1 MIRVLDISSY
11 RASLRFETSDREV
24 IDYFLKDPLPRN
36 HIPGYMA
43 TLRQK
48 GEKDNPEFIFRHT
61 YSLTKKPQIVWLAT
75 NIINVITP
83 SKIPPGQFVFAF
95 LPIFEKLYEEKNLYG
110 FHAASLQINEWTV
123 FLIGGTKA
131 GKSTIAAK
139 LHYDYGAKLISDE
152 KTIIHI
158 DMKTIVEST
167 ETLSMRR
174 SVFKGTH
181 NILNLKDL
189 RKHRWRRSL
198 STPKLYFLP
207 REGVNCPLEVHKALF
222 VFPHLGDVSLSVENI
237 NDFVL
242 SYLLYD
248 NITSTIRS
256 CISLFIEDE
265 LPFPSQDNDLL
276 AEKRAR
282 AIRRFLKEVPHRAID
297 VTGTIPEV
305 ISCIFS
311 ETGGDRANAD
321 SRY

>member
-1 MIRVLDISSY
+1 MIKVLNISSCG
-11 RASLRFETSDREV
+11 ASLRFETSDKEV
-24 IDYFLKDPLPRN
+24 INYLLKDPLPRN
-36 HIPGYMA
+36 HIPGYKA
-43 TLRQK
+43 VLKPKKQK
-48 GEKDNPEFIFRHT
+48 TKHGFIFRHT
-61 YSLTKKPQIVWLAT
+61 YSLTRRAQIVRSAA
-75 NIINVITP
+75 NVIDLITH

-158 DMKTIVEST
+158 NMKTIVEST

-256 CISLFIEDE
+256 CISLFVEDE

-282 AIRRFLKEVPHRAID
+282 AIKRFLKEVPHRVID
-297 VTGTIPEV
+297 ITGTMPEV

-311 ETGGDRANAD
+311 ETGGGRANAG